1 MVDLRSG
8 QYLLGELAGT
18 FTNPEHSAYFPY
30 AGERAAKVAQSV
42 KCSCAVHILVLCA
55 SFADSGL

>member
-42 KCSCAVHILVLCA
+42 KCSCAVHICLMC
-55 SFADSGL
+55 